1 MKIVIIG
8 AGKVGYTLA
17 QRLTEEDHDVI
28 LVDENSERIDLI
40 RSYLEAMLMV
50 GNGANPG
57 LLMDIGMEDTE
68 LFVAVTDRDE
78 VNLLSCYIA
87 KQLGATQTIARVRAK
102 EYILQNNNPALAS
115 LGLNL
120 IINTEMVTANE
131 VMQIIKMPNALD
143 VENFANGKVRLLEIK
158 ARDNEDMLG
167 KRIRDLEIPDKV
179 LIGGIFRHGRM
190 IIPNGDDALQMLD
203 NVFFLGERKA
213 IEGLEEKLA
222 TTRTRIQNVL
232 LVGAG
237 LVGRNLA
244 ILLEKANYH
253 VKVIEK
259 DYERCELLSAETDNV
274 IVINGDGTDVDLLR
288 DEEVGDY
295 DAIVCLTDDDK
306 LNLLVALMARHFG
319 VQRTLVRVGRP
330 EYIDLM
336 EQVGIDIVFSPRLLT
351 SNEILRQIRK
361 GEVLSISSFED
372 SKAVALELKVTEQ
385 NPLVHRPLA
394 EINLPGTTLLAAI
407 VRGEETI
414 VPNGRTVCEPGDQIV
429 LFTLPEY
436 SDAVISYMEA

>member
-17 QRLTEEDHDVI
+17 QRLSEEDHDVI
-28 LVDENSERIDLI
+28 LIDENSERIDLI
-40 RSYLEAMLMV
+40 RSYLEAMLIV

-57 LLMDIGMEDTE
+57 LLMDIGMEDAE

-167 KRIRDLEIPDKV
+167 QRIRDLEIPDKV
-179 LIGGIFRHGRM
+179 LIVGIFRHGRM
-190 IIPNGDDALQMLD
+190 IIPNGDDTLQMLD
-203 NVFFLGERKA
+203 NVFFLGERQA
-213 IEGLEEKLA
+213 IERLEEELS

-361 GEVLSISSFED
+361 GEVLSVSSFED

-394 EINLPGTTLLAAI
+394 EINLPGTTLLGAI

>member
-120 IINTEMVTANE
+120 VINTEMVTANE

-190 IIPNGDDALQMLD
+190 IIPNGDDTLQMLD

-213 IEGLEEKLA
+213 IEGLEEELA

-237 LVGRNLA
+237 LVDRNLA
-244 ILLEKANYH
+244 ILLERADYH

>member
-120 IINTEMVTANE
+120 VINTEMVTANE

-179 LIGGIFRHGRM
+179 LIGGIIRHGRM
-190 IIPNGDDALQMLD
+190 IIPNGDDTLQMLD

-213 IEGLEEKLA
+213 IEGLEEELA

-244 ILLEKANYH
+244 ILLERADYH

>member
-50 GNGANPG
+50 GNGANPS

-120 IINTEMVTANE
+120 VINTEMVTANE

-190 IIPNGDDALQMLD
+190 IIPNGDDTLQMLD

-213 IEGLEEKLA
+213 IEGLEEELA

-244 ILLEKANYH
+244 ILLERADYH

-372 SKAVALELKVTEQ
+372 SKAVALELKVTDQ

>member
-17 QRLTEEDHDVI
+17 QRLSEEDHDVI
-28 LVDENSERIDLI
+28 LIDENSERIDLI
-40 RSYLEAMLMV
+40 RSYLEAMLIV

-57 LLMDIGMEDTE
+57 LLMDIGMEDAE

-167 KRIRDLEIPDKV
+167 QRIRDLEIPDKV
-179 LIGGIFRHGRM
+179 LIVGIFRHGRM
-190 IIPNGDDALQMLD
+190 IIPNGDDTLQMLD
-203 NVFFLGERKA
+203 NVFFLGERQA
-213 IEGLEEKLA
+213 IEGLEEELS
-222 TTRTRIQNVL
+222 TTRTRIQNIL

-361 GEVLSISSFED
+361 GEVLSVSSFED

-394 EINLPGTTLLAAI
+394 EINLPGTTLLGAI

-414 VPNGRTVCEPGDQIV
+414 VPNGRTMCEPGDQIV

>member
-158 ARDNEDMLG
+158 AR
-167 KRIRDLEIPDKV
+167 R
-179 LIGGIFRHGRM
+179 
-190 IIPNGDDALQMLD
+190 
-203 NVFFLGERKA
+203 
-213 IEGLEEKLA
+213 
-222 TTRTRIQNVL
+222 
-232 LVGAG
+232 
-237 LVGRNLA
+237 
-244 ILLEKANYH
+244 
-253 VKVIEK
+253 
-259 DYERCELLSAETDNV
+259 
-274 IVINGDGTDVDLLR
+274 
-288 DEEVGDY
+288 
-295 DAIVCLTDDDK
+295 
-306 LNLLVALMARHFG
+306 
-319 VQRTLVRVGRP
+319 
-330 EYIDLM
+330 
-336 EQVGIDIVFSPRLLT
+336 
-351 SNEILRQIRK
+351 
-361 GEVLSISSFED
+361 
-372 SKAVALELKVTEQ
+372 
-385 NPLVHRPLA
+385 
-394 EINLPGTTLLAAI
+394 
-407 VRGEETI
+407 
-414 VPNGRTVCEPGDQIV
+414 
-429 LFTLPEY
+429 
-436 SDAVISYMEA
+436 

>member
-17 QRLTEEDHDVI
+17 QRLSEEDHDVI
-28 LVDENSERIDLI
+28 LIDENSERIDLI
-40 RSYLEAMLMV
+40 RSYLEAMLIV

-57 LLMDIGMEDTE
+57 LLMDIGMEDAE

-167 KRIRDLEIPDKV
+167 QRIRDLEIPDKV
-179 LIGGIFRHGRM
+179 LIVGIFRHGRM
-190 IIPNGDDALQMLD
+190 IIPNGDDTLQMLD
-203 NVFFLGERKA
+203 NVFFLGERQA
-213 IEGLEEKLA
+213 IEGLEEELS

-361 GEVLSISSFED
+361 GEVLSVSSFED

-394 EINLPGTTLLAAI
+394 EINLPGTTLLGAI

-414 VPNGRTVCEPGDQIV
+414 VPNGRTMCEPGDQIV

>member
-179 LIGGIFRHGRM
+179 LIGGIFRHGHM

>member
-17 QRLTEEDHDVI
+17 QRLSEEDHDVI
-28 LVDENSERIDLI
+28 LIDENSERIDLI
-40 RSYLEAMLMV
+40 RSYLEAMLIV

-57 LLMDIGMEDTE
+57 LLMDIGMEDAE

-167 KRIRDLEIPDKV
+167 QRICDLEIPDKV
-179 LIGGIFRHGRM
+179 LIVGIFRHGRM
-190 IIPNGDDALQMLD
+190 IIPNGDDTLQMLD
-203 NVFFLGERKA
+203 NVFFLGERQA
-213 IEGLEEKLA
+213 IEGLEEELS

-361 GEVLSISSFED
+361 GEVLSVSSFED

-394 EINLPGTTLLAAI
+394 EINLPGTTLLGAI

-414 VPNGRTVCEPGDQIV
+414 VPNGRTMCEPGDQIV

>member
-78 VNLLSCYIA
+78 VNLLSCYVA

-190 IIPNGDDALQMLD
+190 IIPNGDDTLQMLD

-213 IEGLEEKLA
+213 IEGLEEELA

-244 ILLEKANYH
+244 ILLERADYH
-253 VKVIEK
+253 VKV
-259 DYERCELLSAETDNV
+259 
-274 IVINGDGTDVDLLR
+274 
-288 DEEVGDY
+288 
-295 DAIVCLTDDDK
+295 
-306 LNLLVALMARHFG
+306 
-319 VQRTLVRVGRP
+319 
-330 EYIDLM
+330 
-336 EQVGIDIVFSPRLLT
+336 
-351 SNEILRQIRK
+351 
-361 GEVLSISSFED
+361 
-372 SKAVALELKVTEQ
+372 
-385 NPLVHRPLA
+385 
-394 EINLPGTTLLAAI
+394 
-407 VRGEETI
+407 
-414 VPNGRTVCEPGDQIV
+414 
-429 LFTLPEY
+429 
-436 SDAVISYMEA
+436 

>member
-120 IINTEMVTANE
+120 VINTEMVTTNE

-190 IIPNGDDALQMLD
+190 IIPNGDDTLQMLD

-213 IEGLEEKLA
+213 IEGLEEELA

-244 ILLEKANYH
+244 ILLERADYH

>member
-17 QRLTEEDHDVI
+17 QRLSEEDHDVI
-28 LVDENSERIDLI
+28 LIDENSERIDLI
-40 RSYLEAMLMV
+40 RSYLEAMLIV

-57 LLMDIGMEDTE
+57 LLMDIGMEDAE

-167 KRIRDLEIPDKV
+167 QRIRDLEIPDKV
-179 LIGGIFRHGRM
+179 LIVGVFRHGRM
-190 IIPNGDDALQMLD
+190 IIPNGDDTLQMLD
-203 NVFFLGERKA
+203 NVFFLGERQA
-213 IEGLEEKLA
+213 IEGLEEELS

-361 GEVLSISSFED
+361 GEVLSVSSFED

-394 EINLPGTTLLAAI
+394 EINLPGTTLLGAI

-414 VPNGRTVCEPGDQIV
+414 VPNGRTMCEPGDQIV

>member
-17 QRLTEEDHDVI
+17 QRLSEEDHDVI
-28 LVDENSERIDLI
+28 LIDENSERIDLI

-167 KRIRDLEIPDKV
+167 QRIRDLEISDKV
-179 LIGGIFRHGRM
+179 LIVGIFRHGRM
-190 IIPNGDDALQMLD
+190 IIPNGDDTLQMLD
-203 NVFFLGERKA
+203 NVFFLGERQA
-213 IEGLEEKLA
+213 IEGLEEELS

-372 SKAVALELKVTEQ
+372 SKAVALELKVTEK

>member
-17 QRLTEEDHDVI
+17 QRLSEEDHDVI
-28 LVDENSERIDLI
+28 LIDENSERIDLI

-167 KRIRDLEIPDKV
+167 QRIRDLEIPDKV
-179 LIGGIFRHGRM
+179 LIVGIFRHGRM
-190 IIPNGDDALQMLD
+190 IIPNGDDTLQMLD
-203 NVFFLGERKA
+203 NVFFLGERQA
-213 IEGLEEKLA
+213 IEGLEEELS

>member
-17 QRLTEEDHDVI
+17 QRLSEEDHDVI
-28 LVDENSERIDLI
+28 LIDENSERIDLI
-40 RSYLEAMLMV
+40 RSYLEAMLIV

-57 LLMDIGMEDTE
+57 LLMDIGMKDAE

-167 KRIRDLEIPDKV
+167 QRIRDLEIPDKV
-179 LIGGIFRHGRM
+179 LIVGIFRHGRM
-190 IIPNGDDALQMLD
+190 IIPNGDDTLQMLD
-203 NVFFLGERKA
+203 NVFFLGERQA
-213 IEGLEEKLA
+213 IEGLEEELS

-361 GEVLSISSFED
+361 GEVLSVSSFED

-394 EINLPGTTLLAAI
+394 EINLPGTTLLGAI

-414 VPNGRTVCEPGDQIV
+414 VPNGRTMCEPGDQIV

>member
-17 QRLTEEDHDVI
+17 QRLSEEDHDVI
-28 LVDENSERIDLI
+28 LIDENSERIDLI

-167 KRIRDLEIPDKV
+167 QRIRDLEIPDKV
-179 LIGGIFRHGRM
+179 LIVGIFRHGRM
-190 IIPNGDDALQMLD
+190 IIPNGDDTLQMLD
-203 NVFFLGERKA
+203 NVFFLGERQA
-213 IEGLEEKLA
+213 IEGLEEELS

-372 SKAVALELKVTEQ
+372 SKAVALELKVTEK